1 MSSRMRRRGCGTMI
15 ATSSHC
21 CNNVATILRKS
32 IIATLSLLALCPMA
46 IHSLAFDTQSLSAR
60 SSCSFTS
67 SSSTNTPFI
76 FNNNNNNNCQGPPS
90 PASSSS
96 SSTLQMKVSSTSSK
110 RTRSSKSSH
119 LIERNNLRLRSA
131 GKPGSKHF
139 MDPNKLFIGNLPYS
153 ASESHVIELFAK
165 EWNIPPEAVTDR
177 IESIK
182 IIRDWKTNQ
191 SKGYGFVQFYEP
203 MMATS
208 AMESVNKGA
217 NWNGKNRGAW
227 KIMGRKIRLDQGREN
242 NCQGPP
248 SPASSSSSSNLQ
260 MKVSS
265 TSSKRTRSSKSS
277 HLIEQNNLRLR
288 SAGKPGSKHF
298 MDPNKLFIGNLPYA
312 ASESDVIDLFAKE
325 WNIPPEAVTDR
336 IESIKII
343 RDWKTNQS
351 KGYGFVQ
358 FYEPM
363 MATSA
368 MESVNKGAN
377 WNGKNRGA
385 WKIMGRKIRL
395 DQGQRKPDDE
405 EDAEEKLKKKKQKQ
419 KKEQEQSKMGMQK
432 EDLDE
437 EGLLIHSVLEGV
449 EGDSSSGGAS
459 SVRGSGDA
467 STSAAAEE
475 EEDYDDDLGMSED
488 DMITFMEKGGLRGVM
503 PLTEETAGFLGIEGL
518 YEDDEGFD
526 EVDES
531 YFEEYYNLNGYSDGD
546 FDDASLDNMNEDG
559 AEGNGEDGEDDDD
572 DEIAYDGVFEEMY
585 NPNEY
590 ESLSEEEE
598 DAIQKMNR
606 EQRRAAEKKRKKRKL
621 PFKGFGSR
629 D

>member
-96 SSTLQMKVSSTSSK
+96 SST
-110 RTRSSKSSH
+110 
-119 LIERNNLRLRSA
+119 
-131 GKPGSKHF
+131 
-139 MDPNKLFIGNLPYS
+139 
-153 ASESHVIELFAK
+153 
-165 EWNIPPEAVTDR
+165 
-177 IESIK
+177 
-182 IIRDWKTNQ
+182 
-191 SKGYGFVQFYEP
+191 
-203 MMATS
+203 
-208 AMESVNKGA
+208 
-217 NWNGKNRGAW
+217 
-227 KIMGRKIRLDQGREN
+227 
-242 NCQGPP
+242 
-248 SPASSSSSSNLQ
+248 LQ

-518 YEDDEGFD
+518 YEDEDDDGFD

-546 FDDASLDNMNEDG
+546 FDDASLDSRNEDG
-559 AEGNGEDGEDDDD
+559 AEDDGEDGEDDDD
-572 DEIAYDGVFEEMY
+572 DEIVYDGVFEEMY

-598 DAIQKMNR
+598 EAIQKMNR

>member
-1 MSSRMRRRGCGTMI
+1 MSSQRRRRGCGEIII

-21 CNNVATILRKS
+21 CNDVATILRKS
-32 IIATLSLLALCPMA
+32 IIATLSLLALCPTA

-67 SSSTNTPFI
+67 SSSTNPPFI

-153 ASESHVIELFAK
+153 ASESDVIE
-165 EWNIPPEAVTDR
+165 
-177 IESIK
+177 
-182 IIRDWKTNQ
+182 
-191 SKGYGFVQFYEP
+191 
-203 MMATS
+203 
-208 AMESVNKGA
+208 
-217 NWNGKNRGAW
+217 
-227 KIMGRKIRLDQGREN
+227 
-242 NCQGPP
+242 
-248 SPASSSSSSNLQ
+248 
-260 MKVSS
+260 
-265 TSSKRTRSSKSS
+265 
-277 HLIEQNNLRLR
+277 
-288 SAGKPGSKHF
+288 
-298 MDPNKLFIGNLPYA
+298 
-312 ASESDVIDLFAKE
+312 LFAKE

-449 EGDSSSGGAS
+449 EGDSSSVGASSVVAELKKKKQKQKKEQEQSKMGMQKEDLDEEGLLIHSVLEGVEGDSSSGGAS

-518 YEDDEGFD
+518 YEDEDDDGFD

-572 DEIAYDGVFEEMY
+572 DEIVYDGVFEEMY

-598 DAIQKMNR
+598 EAIQKMNR

-629 D
+629 

>member
-1 MSSRMRRRGCGTMI
+1 MSSQRRRRGCGEIII

-21 CNNVATILRKS
+21 CNDVATILRKS
-32 IIATLSLLALCPMA
+32 IIATLSLLALCPTA

-67 SSSTNTPFI
+67 SSSTNPPFI
-76 FNNNNNNNCQGPPS
+76 FNNNNN
-90 PASSSS
+90 
-96 SSTLQMKVSSTSSK
+96 
-110 RTRSSKSSH
+110 
-119 LIERNNLRLRSA
+119 
-131 GKPGSKHF
+131 
-139 MDPNKLFIGNLPYS
+139 
-153 ASESHVIELFAK
+153 
-165 EWNIPPEAVTDR
+165 
-177 IESIK
+177 
-182 IIRDWKTNQ
+182 
-191 SKGYGFVQFYEP
+191 
-203 MMATS
+203 
-208 AMESVNKGA
+208 
-217 NWNGKNRGAW
+217 
-227 KIMGRKIRLDQGREN
+227 N

-277 HLIEQNNLRLR
+277 HLIERNNLRLR

-405 EDAEEKLKKKKQKQ
+405 DAAEKLLKKKKQK
-419 KKEQEQSKMGMQK
+419 KEKEESKMQK

-449 EGDSSSGGAS
+449 EGDSSSGASVSSRSGSDAS
-459 SVRGSGDA
+459 SSVA
-467 STSAAAEE
+467 TQEEE
-475 EEDYDDDLGMSED
+475 EEDYDDGLGMSED

-546 FDDASLDNMNEDG
+546 FDDASLDSRNEDG
-559 AEGNGEDGEDDDD
+559 AEDDGEDGEDDDD
-572 DEIAYDGVFEEMY
+572 DEIVYDGVFEEMY

-598 DAIQKMNR
+598 EAIQKMNR

-629 D
+629 